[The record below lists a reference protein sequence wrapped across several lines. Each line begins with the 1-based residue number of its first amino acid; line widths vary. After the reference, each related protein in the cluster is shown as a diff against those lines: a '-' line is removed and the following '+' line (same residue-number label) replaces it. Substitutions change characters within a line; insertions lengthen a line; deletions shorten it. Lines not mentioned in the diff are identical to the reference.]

1 MLLKRGMG
9 NGERGMGNGEWEWG
23 MGMGNGEWGMGNSG
37 QRQYLK
43 IKLESAQYGKE
54 TRIARGE
61 RKMEGKN
68 IYLSVFPEFLGL
80 LSFCLLKLTK
90 TIDLQVMRE
99 TMMFRITR
107 LSLSTGW
114 NKKIRIT
121 LSTVA
126 SSVTVKPI
134 KP

>member
-1 MLLKRGMG
+1 
-9 NGERGMGNGEWEWG
+9 
-23 MGMGNGEWGMGNSG
+23 
-37 QRQYLK
+37 
-43 IKLESAQYGKE
+43 
-54 TRIARGE
+54 
-61 RKMEGKN
+61 MEGKN

-90 TIDLQVMRE
+90 NIDLQVMRV

-107 LSLSTGW
+107 LSLSTGF

-126 SSVTVKPI
+126 SSVWNVYCSATNQIRDVTATNRKSN
-134 KP
+134 

>member
-1 MLLKRGMG
+1 
-9 NGERGMGNGEWEWG
+9 
-23 MGMGNGEWGMGNSG
+23 
-37 QRQYLK
+37 
-43 IKLESAQYGKE
+43 
-54 TRIARGE
+54 
-61 RKMEGKN
+61 MEGKN

-80 LSFCLLKLTK
+80 LSFSLLKLTK
-90 TIDLQVMRE
+90 NIDLQVMRV
-99 TMMFRITR
+99 TMIFRITR

-134 KP
+134 TCKP